1 MSKFVTF
8 YPVEIAARIRAEFW
22 NGNLMSTSKFLTHV
36 EEDAL
41 EELYEGDVLP
51 FTISADELEQAME
64 HLCFDNNGEP
74 TNFEH
79 MLFNLIEE
87 ENK

>member
-1 MSKFVTF
+1 MSKYVTF
-8 YPVEIAARIRAEFW
+8 YPEENTARIRAEFW
-22 NGNLMSTSKFLTHV
+22 NGNLMSTSKYLTNV
-36 EEDAL
+36 EDDAL
-41 EELYEGDVLP
+41 TELYEGEGLP
-51 FTISADELEQAME
+51 FTIPAEELEQAME
-64 HLCFDNNGEP
+64 YLCFDNDGEP